1 MDSEKITVI
10 ANVAAALIS
19 LATKLTIAVVEL
31 IQNADMSQ
39 EDKDTLIAQIKKAQS
54 EVPAWE

>member
-39 EDKDTLIAQIKKAQS
+39 EDKDTLIARIKKAQS